1 MDSYRRQQIEAKAQE
16 LLDEAGITSL
26 PVKPIEIARHLDI
39 DVQAKPATASG
50 ASGWLVR
57 VDSNFAIVYATHI
70 DNEGFQNFS
79 IAHELGH
86 YWLEGHPEHIFQN
99 GDEHA
104 SHAGFSSTDPI
115 EREAD
120 HFAACL
126 LMPRSMCKPL
136 INMSLDGMA
145 AVASLA
151 TNCRTSLVAAALR
164 YTEIGHLPA
173 GVMQCFNGRVEF
185 CAIHPLQAHVGWAR
199 PLTRNTKVPIE
210 SATWRLSEDRQAILR
225 GGEDSDSA
233 SASSW
238 FSGADGKAGL
248 TEEAIGLGRFGRTLT
263 LLTLENAE
271 ADEEEDS
278 DRWGEPGFR

>member
-16 LLDEAGITSL
+16 MLNDAGVTSL
-26 PVKPIEIARHLDI
+26 PVKPIEIAKHFEI
-39 DVQAKPATASG
+39 NVQAKPATASG

-57 VDSNFAIVYATHI
+57 VGNDFAIIYATHI

-86 YWLEGHPEHIFQN
+86 YWLEGHPEHVFRAGN
-99 GDEHA
+99 EHA
-104 SHAGFSSTDPI
+104 SHDGFSSTDPI

-120 HFAACL
+120 YFSACL
-126 LMPRSMCKPL
+126 LMPKSMCKPL
-136 INMSLDGMA
+136 INKSLDGMA

-151 TNCRTSLVAAALR
+151 ANCKTSLVAAALR

-173 GVMQCFNGRVEF
+173 GVLQCFNGRVEF
-185 CAIHPLQAHVGWAR
+185 CATHPLQTHVGWAR
-199 PLTRNTKVPIE
+199 PLIRNAKVPAD
-210 SATWRLSEDRQAILR
+210 SATWRLSEDKQAILR
-225 GGEDSDSA
+225 GGEDSDNA
-233 SASSW
+233 SASDW

-248 TEEAIGLGRFGRTLT
+248 IEEAIGLGRFGRTLT

-271 ADEEEDS
+271 ADENEDE
-278 DRWGEPGFR
+278 DRWEEPGFR